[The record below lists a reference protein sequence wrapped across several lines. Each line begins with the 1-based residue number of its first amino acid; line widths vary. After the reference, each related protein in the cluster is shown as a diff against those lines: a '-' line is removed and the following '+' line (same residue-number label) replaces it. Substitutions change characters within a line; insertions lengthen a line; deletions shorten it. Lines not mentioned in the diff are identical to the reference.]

1 MGRGK
6 AGAVN
11 RDMIQGIK
19 EDLSLEASLKEA
31 LAERDLS
38 LEASLKEA
46 LAERD
51 LKIAD
56 MISEPDNRKV
66 WALYKQAGGNDH
78 RVVGYL
84 FPSSIVGRR

>member
-1 MGRGK
+1 MHSTMGRGK

-19 EDLSLEASLKEA
+19 E
-31 LAERDLS
+31 DLS